1 MNLDLPLTVIR
12 GEVILVQA
20 IVFNYFEEDL
30 EVNKILIFYSK
41 DLTKSYKKKFLF
53 N

>member
-41 DLTKSYKKKFLF
+41 DFTKSYKTKFLF

>member
-30 EVNKILIFYSK
+30 EVNKFILSYLNNFTKNYENESK
-41 DLTKSYKKKFLF
+41 FF
-53 N
+53 